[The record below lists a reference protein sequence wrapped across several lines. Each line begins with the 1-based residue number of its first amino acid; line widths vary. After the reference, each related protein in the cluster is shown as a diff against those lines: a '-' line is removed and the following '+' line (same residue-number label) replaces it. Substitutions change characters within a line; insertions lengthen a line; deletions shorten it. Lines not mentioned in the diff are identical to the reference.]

1 MISKMGRGTAPL
13 NSGEAGKAMNE
24 KPETAPADTL
34 PASNRAALRRVA
46 RAVRKAALA
55 TSLAEGGDGRP
66 YVSLVTLALDHD
78 LSPILLLS
86 RLADHTRNLL
96 ADGRAALLLDGTD
109 GLANPQ
115 TGPRVTLTGVV
126 AEDGDPRLRRRF
138 LARHPGAAL
147 YAGFGD
153 FAIWRMTVE
162 RAHFVGGFGR
172 AVWCDAPLVPPREA
186 AFMAEVEETALA
198 EINGGHPNLVAA
210 LAARA
215 GGEPERGWRL
225 AGIDPDGCD
234 LEAGEVVLRVPLD
247 QAPDEARS
255 PLACLQTLLESQS
268 N

>member
-1 MISKMGRGTAPL
+1 
-13 NSGEAGKAMNE
+13 MNE
-24 KPETAPADTL
+24 KPETAAAAL
-34 PASNRAALRRVA
+34 PANNRAALRRVA

-55 TSLAEGGDGRP
+55 TSLAEGKDSRP
-66 YVSLVTLALDHD
+66 YVSLVTLAFDHD

-109 GLANPQ
+109 GHANPQ
-115 TGPRVTLTGVV
+115 TGPRVTLTGSV
-126 AEDGDPRLRRRF
+126 AENDDPRLRRRF

-153 FAIWRMTVE
+153 FAIWRMSVE

-172 AVWCDAPLVPPREA
+172 AVWFDAPLVAPEQAALMAGAEDSVLEA
-186 AFMAEVEETALA
+186 V
-198 EINGGHPNLVAA
+198 NGGRPELVAA

-215 GGEPERGWRL
+215 GGVAGCGWRL
-225 AGIDPDGCD
+225 AGIDPDGCE
-234 LEAGEVVLRVPLD
+234 LEAGETQLRLSFD
-247 QAPDEARS
+247 LGPDEARP
-255 PLACLQTLLESQS
+255 PLSCLQTLAESQS